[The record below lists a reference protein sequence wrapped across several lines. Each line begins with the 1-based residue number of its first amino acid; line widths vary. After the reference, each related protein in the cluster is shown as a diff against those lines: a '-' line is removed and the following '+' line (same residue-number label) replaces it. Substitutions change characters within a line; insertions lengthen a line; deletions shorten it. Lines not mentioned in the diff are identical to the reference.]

1 MSSLSWTSSLSSR
14 RNEIKPD
21 CKRETSVGS
30 FNYRGTCA
38 QVEAP
43 APWTLHFPSFSLPPS
58 PPFSLFVPNT
68 ALLSLLF
75 PHPPIPSFLFYLD
88 LARLHDFHRVRES
101 RIHMATYPSFF
112 LFSFS
117 FLPIE
122 GIVQLGKFFFY
133 PISGNSSEIPYDTIR
148 VNRFNLKFF
157 YLSRLIIDTN
167 RNTIFQ
173 LFVRIIE

>member
-1 MSSLSWTSSLSSR
+1 MCPGRGSRTVDLTFSFLFSSSLSTFLTLCP
-14 RNEIKPD
+14 E
-21 CKRETSVGS
+21 
-30 FNYRGTCA
+30 YRA
-38 QVEAP
+38 FVA
-43 APWTLHFPSFSLPPS
+43 
-58 PPFSLFVPNT
+58 PFSSP
-68 ALLSLLF
+68 SD
-75 PHPPIPSFLFYLD
+75 PSFLFYLD
-88 LARLHDFHRVRES
+88 LPRLHDFHRVRES